1 MDLTAWGQ
9 FHKWFYF
16 MQCAYPLHLTPNP
29 YTTKSFSKVGCR
41 AQKLGLGHTPV
52 YEIDPW
58 WLKITRVAH
67 NNNTLM
73 ALDSVEVI
81 AIKKK

>member
-1 MDLTAWGQ
+1 MLFVCNITG
-9 FHKWFYF
+9 FGVNFIIVSRPRPKF
-16 MQCAYPLHLTPNP
+16 CA
-29 YTTKSFSKVGCR
+29 TKSFRKVGCR